1 MFVFRRASVVSSRR
15 TVAELL
21 HALAAVLAEQ
31 GLPWYLFGAQAAI
44 IWGSPRLS
52 ADADVT
58 VALEPERVDP
68 FIEAM
73 RKHGFDLVFGDADF
87 VARTRVLPFIHRR
100 TRMPVDIVLAGSGL
114 EQDFLERAI
123 SIDLEGTPIPVISPE
138 DLIVTK
144 ILAGRPK
151 DLEDVRSVT
160 HERRASLDA
169 DRIRSVLGLLE
180 QALTQSDLLPQFEKE
195 WSEKS
200 SRKLSR
206 PKSSSRKS
214 KK

>member
-1 MFVFRRASVVSSRR
+1 VSSRR
-15 TVAELL
+15 TVA
-21 HALAAVLAEQ
+21 
-31 GLPWYLFGAQAAI
+31 
-44 IWGSPRLS
+44 
-52 ADADVT
+52 
-58 VALEPERVDP
+58 
-68 FIEAM
+68 
-73 RKHGFDLVFGDADF
+73 
-87 VARTRVLPFIHRR
+87 
-100 TRMPVDIVLAGSGL
+100 
-114 EQDFLERAI
+114 DFLERAI
-123 SIDLEGTPIPVISPE
+123 SIDLQGTPIPVISPE

-195 WSEKS
+195 WSARS
-200 SRKLSR
+200 SPKLAR
-206 PKSSSRKS
+206 PKSSDRES